1 MLTRRLYKDF
11 QAFDDSAVAASN
23 QSATAI
29 RASYIPLDLKADKIE
44 RQVTRFIRGIL
55 ELAGIDDDPTYQR
68 NQLINKMEETQTLIM
83 QASYFDEEYI
93 RKKLL
98 TINGDIDM
106 IEEITD
112 RIDAEDI
119 DRLGQINEEPE
130 EEQTEVI
137 ENVGG

>member
-1 MLTRRLYKDF
+1 M
-11 QAFDDSAVAASN
+11 AASN

-29 RASYIPLDLKADKIE
+29 KASYIPLDLKADKIE

-68 NQLINKMEETQTLIM
+68 NQLINRMEETQTLIM
-83 QASYFDEEYI
+83 QAQYFDEEYI
-93 RKKLL
+93 RQKLL

-106 IEEITD
+106 MEDIAK

-119 DRLGQINEEPE
+119 DRLSIDTEEPE
-130 EEQTEVI
+130 ENAPQAPEEI
-137 ENVGG
+137 EA